1 MKLEGPILLG
11 TDFSAASDEALR
23 QANDLAT
30 DRGTTLIVCHV
41 VPALETVNILF
52 PQLAARDEERRDTL
66 TAQATLAMERQVT
79 TILGDGAEA
88 VGTLVDSGTPHAG
101 LLAQAEAT
109 NAGLIVLGPGRT
121 AERVVRHA
129 VVPALIARHGP
140 RGLVIGATD
149 FSDPSFPALEAA
161 ASEARRRG
169 SRLQLLHV
177 VDIGTFA
184 FAAATGGGL
193 PFLPGTR
200 GGSLPMLDELRLA
213 AEGRLGDTL
222 TRLAIDGEALAR
234 SGPAAQTIVDF
245 AASSRA
251 ELVVV
256 GTHGRTGLA
265 RLTLG
270 STAEAI
276 IRSAP
281 CSVLVVRL
289 TA

>member
-23 QANDLAT
+23 QAHDLAT

-41 VPALETVNILF
+41 VPALDAVNILF
-52 PQLAARDEERRDTL
+52 PQLAARDEERRETL

-79 TILGDGAEA
+79 AILGDAAEA
-88 VGTLVDSGTPHAG
+88 VRTVVDSGTPHAG
-101 LLAQAEAT
+101 MLAQAEAA

-161 ASEARRRG
+161 ASEAQRRG

-184 FAAATGGGL
+184 LAGATGGGL
-193 PFLPGTR
+193 PFLPGTM
-200 GGSLPMLDELRLA
+200 GAYLPMLDNLRLA
-213 AEGRLGDTL
+213 AEDRLVETL
-222 TRLAIDGEALAR
+222 TRLAIDGEVLAR
-234 SGPAAQTIVDF
+234 PGPAAQTIVDI
-245 AASSRA
+245 AASAHA